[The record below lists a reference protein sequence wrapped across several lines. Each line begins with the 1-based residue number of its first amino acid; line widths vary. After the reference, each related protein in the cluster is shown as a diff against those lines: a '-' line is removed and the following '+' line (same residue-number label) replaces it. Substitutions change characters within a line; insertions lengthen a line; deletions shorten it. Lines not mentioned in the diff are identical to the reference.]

1 MIEKKSREGDVV
13 KVAPQLESDPEAFAI
28 CCVKLALHGNIA
40 NTLRMQLARVRLKE
54 KKSFSIGQNAHVEQA
69 NVKIPSIYP
78 IACRSIWR
86 DSRKMYFAM
95 KIRGVRKSYLG
106 VKAIAYNCRD
116 SSSRL
121 WDAKAIAQ
129 S

>member
-1 MIEKKSREGDVV
+1 MG
-13 KVAPQLESDPEAFAI
+13 ATQ
-28 CCVKLALHGNIA
+28 G
-40 NTLRMQLARVRLKE
+40 
-54 KKSFSIGQNAHVEQA
+54 KKSFSVGQNAHVEQA
-69 NVKIPSIYP
+69 NVKIYSIYP

-86 DSRKMYFAM
+86 DSRKMYSAI